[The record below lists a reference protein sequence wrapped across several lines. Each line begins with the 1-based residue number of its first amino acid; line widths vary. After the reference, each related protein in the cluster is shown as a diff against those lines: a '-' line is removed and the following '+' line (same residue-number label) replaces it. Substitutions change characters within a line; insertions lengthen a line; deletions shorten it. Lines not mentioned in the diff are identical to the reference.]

1 MIGASTYH
9 KAPATITS
17 TQMVARRS
25 AAPVPVLAPSKTKRP
40 GPSRRLWNSRRRL
53 KVIREVDVEDAT
65 RSWHC
70 GGYTIQRRRL
80 GVDPPVNVRGR
91 SSNRVSEPNR
101 CVYTHRV
108 HPRGPWR
115 RGGLARRALGRQ
127 KGRLGPRRGVAPG
140 VHQHRFQKPSPLA
153 KLFVTDPCQ
162 TPQELRSE
170 RRDAAPLGRIVQK
183 PRFLAPVLDAAR
195 TDLSAVFAAAARE

>member
-115 RGGLARRALGRQ
+115 RGGLARHALGRLSA
-127 KGRLGPRRGVAPG
+127 RFGPPRVGPPTFIASSFERQAR
-140 VHQHRFQKPSPLA
+140 QRKPS
-153 KLFVTDPCQ
+153 
-162 TPQELRSE
+162 S
-170 RRDAAPLGRIVQK
+170 
-183 PRFLAPVLDAAR
+183 
-195 TDLSAVFAAAARE
+195 